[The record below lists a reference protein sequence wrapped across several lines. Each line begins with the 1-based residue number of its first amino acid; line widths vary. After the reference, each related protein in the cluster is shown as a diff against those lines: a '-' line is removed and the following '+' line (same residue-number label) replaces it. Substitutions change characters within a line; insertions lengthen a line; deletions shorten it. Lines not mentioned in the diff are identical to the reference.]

1 MKIAVIAHLKYAI
14 AEPFAGGLEMHTH
27 LLAKSLRHKGHEVIV
42 FASTA
47 SDPAIGVEAIC
58 DETSL
63 LQTGV
68 AEAGDVAFFREHH
81 AYLRLMT
88 ALRGRDFD
96 LVHNN
101 SLHYLPLT
109 MAETLGI
116 PTVTTLHTPPFCW
129 LESGVRLGRDAS
141 HLVAVSRATADLWS
155 DVAAV
160 DSVISNGID
169 LGNFPFVPEPD
180 GEPYLVWYGRIVP
193 EKGLH
198 LAIDAARMT
207 GLPLKI
213 AGPQSDREYFSQAI
227 APRLGP
233 HATYLGHFAHRDLAK
248 LIGGAQVALCTPCW
262 EEPYGLVVAES
273 LAAGTPVAAFR
284 RGGVPAILDET
295 CGALAEA
302 DDVLGL
308 AGAIRQAITRDRRA
322 CRTRAERNCDARRM
336 VDAYERLYRDLIAT
350 HAGTSAAR
358 GGHTLR
364 AAIA

>member
-1 MKIAVIAHLKYAI
+1 MKIAIIAHLKYAI

-27 LLAKSLRHKGHEVIV
+27 LLAKSLRHKGHEVTV

-63 LQTGV
+63 LRTGV
-68 AEAGDVAFFREHH
+68 AEAGDVSFFREHH

-88 ALRGRDFD
+88 ELRGRDFD

-109 MAETLGI
+109 MAATLGV

-141 HLVAVSRATADLWS
+141 HLVAVSQATADLWRN
-155 DVAAV
+155 VAVA
-160 DSVISNGID
+160 DSVIPNGID
-169 LGNFPFVPEPD
+169 LCKFPFVSEPCN
-180 GEPYLVWYGRIVP
+180 EPYLVWYGRIVP

-198 LAIDAARMT
+198 LAIDAARLT
-207 GLPLKI
+207 GLPLRI

-233 HATYLGHFAHRDLAK
+233 HATYLGHFAHRDLAI
-248 LIGGAQVALCTPCW
+248 LIGGARAALCTPCW
-262 EEPYGLVVAES
+262 DEPYGLVVAEA

-302 DDVLGL
+302 DDVPGL
-308 AGAIRQAITRDRRA
+308 AEAIRQAIARDRRA
-322 CRTRAERNCDARRM
+322 CRIRAERHCDARRM
-336 VDAYERLYRDLIAT
+336 VDAYERLYRDLIAK
-350 HAGTSAAR
+350 HANTSGAN
-358 GGHTLR
+358 GYHSSM

>member
-1 MKIAVIAHLKYAI
+1 MKIAIIAHLKFAI

-27 LLAKSLRHKGHEVIV
+27 LLATSLRERGHEVTA
-42 FASTA
+42 FASTS

-63 LQTGV
+63 LQTGL
-68 AEAGDVAFFREHH
+68 AEAGDVTFFREHH

-88 ALRGRDFD
+88 MLRCRDFD

-109 MAETLGI
+109 MAATLGI

-129 LESGVRLGRDAS
+129 LESGVRLGREAS
-141 HLVAVSRATADLWS
+141 HLVAVSQATANLWR
-155 DVAAV
+155 DVSVV

-169 LGNFPFVPEPD
+169 LRNFPFVSEPD
-180 GEPYLVWYGRIVP
+180 PDPYLVWYGRIVP

-198 LAIDAARMT
+198 LAIDAARLT

-213 AGPQSDREYFSQAI
+213 AGPLSDRAYFEAKI

-233 HATYLGHFAHRDLAK
+233 QVTYLGHFAHRDLAK
-248 LIGGAQVALCTPCW
+248 LIGGARAALCTPCW
-262 EEPYGLVVAES
+262 EEPYGLVVAEA
-273 LAAGTPVAAFR
+273 LAVGTPVAAFR
-284 RGGVPAILDET
+284 RGGVPAILDES

-302 DDVLGL
+302 DDVPGL
-308 AGAIRQAITRDRRA
+308 AEAIRQAITRDRRA
-322 CRTRAERNCDARRM
+322 CRTRAERHCDARKM
-336 VDAYERLYRDLIAT
+336 VDAYERLYRDLIAM
-350 HAGTSAAR
+350 HAGTCGAQGYHQS
-358 GGHTLR
+358 R